1 MVIKRLTQV
10 TADYA
15 EGIIHGKDGDV
26 VYTEGGCYEIHEDFP
41 LYGLIMN

>member
-15 EGIIHGKDGDV
+15 EGIIHGKDGVSFIQNGDAMKSMKISV
-26 VYTEGGCYEIHEDFP
+26 